1 MELFLLA
8 ILISQS
14 LGSHNVTSE
23 VEDNCMVCVET
34 PKHTYYKIIWNP
46 TGPAEYVCRTTATLV
61 SKFGYIVDSACDKN
75 GCMNISSR
83 PLLRNSRRYGYFD
96 CNYKETAPISNH
108 HAKLVQIIRDY
119 LEIFLMSIVCAILVL
134 KKKILMEC
142 INSHRDK
149 PDSGQDSGDPET
161 ASLQR
166 TSVAM

>member
-1 MELFLLA
+1 MELFILA

-14 LGSHNVTSE
+14 LGSHNVSSQ
-23 VEDNCMVCVET
+23 VEDNCTACVGL
-34 PKHTYYKIIWNP
+34 PKHTFYKILWSP

-61 SKFGYIVDSACDKN
+61 SKFGYIIDSACDKD
-75 GCMNISSR
+75 GCLNITTR

-96 CNYKETAPISNH
+96 CNLQETTTTSNH

-119 LEIFLMSIVCAILVL
+119 LEILLMSVVCAILVL

-149 PDSGQDSGDPET
+149 PFIGKDSSDSQT
-161 ASLQR
+161 ANLQ
-166 TSVAM
+166 SSAQV